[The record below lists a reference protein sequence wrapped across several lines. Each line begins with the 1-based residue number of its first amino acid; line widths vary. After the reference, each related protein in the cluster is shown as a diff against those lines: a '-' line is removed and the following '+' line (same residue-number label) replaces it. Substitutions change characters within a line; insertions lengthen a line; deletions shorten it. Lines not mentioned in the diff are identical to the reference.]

1 MGCLVSMGAYNFMVS
16 MSNSRLTAVA
26 VPEGTGQGVGPNVQH
41 LAGEGSTVLGED
53 IARGVGTDQQ
63 VAGRQGT
70 GHQGIGWGVGTDQQ
84 GTGQQGTGREGTGH
98 QGTGEVGQQVVG
110 TGEAAHFDL
119 WTIRKIMM

>member
-1 MGCLVSMGAYNFMVS
+1 MGCLVSMGAYDFMVS

-26 VPEGTGQGVGPNVQH
+26 VPEGTGLGVGPTVQH
-41 LAGEGSTVLGED
+41 LAEAGEGSTVPGEG
-53 IARGVGTDQQ
+53 IGREVGTDQQ
-63 VAGRQGT
+63 VAGQE
-70 GHQGIGWGVGTDQQ
+70 
-84 GTGQQGTGREGTGH
+84 GTGQEGTGRQGTGH